1 MSVTLRGLVLPA
13 FDDLGDL
20 PSEAEPW
27 RRAYCFDRL
36 TLAGLSSP
44 LRYTAEGLGLV
55 PTGVGKT
62 AAATTA
68 AAICASSEVVLED
81 PLVCSVGVA
90 GGPPS
95 LPVGSVVIA
104 DHIVDWDDKCRFG
117 PGQAGLALN
126 PYTDRGA
133 FEVDRELVSLATSLA
148 SDVELVS
155 PADEGGEFP
164 GSSGREPTVV
174 TGTNLCGDELWH
186 GRELAAEASWLVSEH
201 GCGPYRATEMED
213 SGTVAALKR
222 FGRADRY
229 LSIRGISNH
238 DRPSA
243 GESARE
249 SFFSPGFEDGFETG
263 LSNAV
268 AVARAVVDDWLS

>member
-1 MSVTLRGLVLPA
+1 MSVTLRALVLPA

-27 RRAYCFDRL
+27 RRAYDFDQL
-36 TLAGLSSP
+36 PLAGLSSP
-44 LRYTAEGLGLV
+44 LWYTEAGLGLV
-55 PTGVGKT
+55 PTGVGKA
-62 AAATTA
+62 AAATTT
-68 AAICASSEVVLED
+68 AAICASEEVVLEE

-95 LPVGSVVIA
+95 LPIGSVVIA
-104 DHIVDWDDKCRFG
+104 DHIVDWDDKCRFD
-117 PGQAGLALN
+117 PGEDPLALN

-133 FEVDRELVSLATSLA
+133 FELDPGLVSRAESLA
-148 SDVELVS
+148 DGVELAG
-155 PADEGGEFP
+155 PEDADGPSAGD
-164 GSSGREPTVV
+164 SDSGPVVV

-186 GRELAAEASWLVSEH
+186 GRGVAAQASWLVSER
-201 GCGPYRATEMED
+201 GCGPYLATEMED
-213 SGTVAALKR
+213 SGTAAALER
-222 FGRADRY
+222 FGLADRY

-249 SFFSPGFEDGFETG
+249 SFFSSGFEAGFETG

-268 AVARAVVDDWLS
+268 AVARAVVGNRVS